1 MRRCAVTEMVQGRQ
15 NLRTPRQSA
24 CSHWSWRVR
33 PANWSKN
40 GKGRENGRGR
50 YAGTP
55 RPWVF
60 EEAAESTALYSPGWK
75 ASPTTLRLLRS
86 ALIQAGFGL
95 KRTDF
100 CSGLLKR
107 LKLDTGTPEPEVEMA
122 ELYVQYERSPYFD
135 RQSGM
140 TLEVLGLTEPIY
152 ILSSSSRPSA
162 RLLAPLLLF
171 PPLPRS
177 SSSLAHLCCRS
188 TTQPLRRRAACTWET
203 FHTSQRKRRSMTSST
218 ARGR

>member
-15 NLRTPRQSA
+15 NLRTSRQSA
-24 CSHWSWRVR
+24 CSHAKTERAGRTAADDTRAHHVLGC
-33 PANWSKN
+33 SK
-40 GKGRENGRGR
+40 RL
-50 YAGTP
+50 P
-55 RPWVF
+55 R
-60 EEAAESTALYSPGWK
+60 ARLYYSPGWK

-152 ILSSSSRPSA
+152 ILSSTSRPSA

>member
-1 MRRCAVTEMVQGRQ
+1 MRSPRWSRDVKICARRDSQ
-15 NLRTPRQSA
+15 LA
-24 CSHWSWRVR
+24 D
-33 PANWSKN
+33 
-40 GKGRENGRGR
+40 
-50 YAGTP
+50 AGTGGFVQPTRAKTERAWRTAADDKRAHHVLGCSKRLP
-55 RPWVF
+55 R
-60 EEAAESTALYSPGWK
+60 ARLYYSPGWK

-86 ALIQAGFGL
+86 ASAQALGTVLFRVAEKSCNWPEARQGH
-95 KRTDF
+95 
-100 CSGLLKR
+100 R
-107 LKLDTGTPEPEVEMA
+107 LDMA

-152 ILSSSSRPSA
+152 ILSQSSRPSA

-177 SSSLAHLCCRS
+177 SCSLAHLCCRS
-188 TTQPLRRRAACTWET
+188 TTQQLRRRAACTWGT
-203 FHTSQRKRRSMTSST
+203 FPTSQRKLRSMTSST

>member
-1 MRRCAVTEMVQGRQ
+1 MRAPLCGHRDGPGTSESAHAATVSFLTLELAGSSSQLEQKRKGQGKRP
-15 NLRTPRQSA
+15 RTIRGHTTSLG
-24 CSHWSWRVR
+24 VR
-33 PANWSKN
+33 R
-40 GKGRENGRGR
+40 GCREHGSI
-50 YAGTP
+50 TH
-55 RPWVF
+55 
-60 EEAAESTALYSPGWK
+60 
-75 ASPTTLRLLRS
+75 
-86 ALIQAGFGL
+86 QAGKHHQRRFASCAL
-95 KRTDF
+95 LDPSWFWKKKNFFSRH
-100 CSGLLKR
+100 LKR

-203 FHTSQRKRRSMTSST
+203 YHTSQRKRRSMTSST

>member
-1 MRRCAVTEMVQGRQ
+1 MRSPRWSRDVRICARRDSQLAHTGAGWFVQPTGAKTERAGKTAADDTQAHHVLGCSKR
-15 NLRTPRQSA
+15 LPRA
-24 CSHWSWRVR
+24 RL
-33 PANWSKN
+33 
-40 GKGRENGRGR
+40 
-50 YAGTP
+50 Y
-55 RPWVF
+55 
-60 EEAAESTALYSPGWK
+60 YSPGWK

-86 ALIQAGFGL
+86 ARSKLVL
-95 KRTDF
+95 KKKKISFQGDV
-100 CSGLLKR
+100 KR
-107 LKLDTGTPEPEVEMA
+107 LKLDTGTPEPEPEVEMA

-177 SSSLAHLCCRS
+177 SCSLAHLCCRS
-188 TTQPLRRRAACTWET
+188 TTQQLRRRAACTWGT
-203 FHTSQRKRRSMTSST
+203 FPTSQRKLRSMTSST